1 MAYTTVNK
9 STDHFNTKLYSGT
22 GSAVSITGVGFRP
35 DLIWGKIR
43 TGTNDH
49 RWTDVV
55 RGVGKEINSNDPRVE
70 YSNNANGY
78 IGSFDSDG
86 FSISSGS
93 SNVNNWNASGNDYV
107 AWNWK
112 AANSSGSANTDGTI
126 NSTVSA
132 NQTAGFS
139 IVKWVGTGA
148 NGTIGHGLNAVPK
161 MVIVKCLD
169 AGVNWFVYHQ
179 ATGNTKELY
188 LDSNSAPYSGTTAW
202 QSYTPT
208 SSVVYLG
215 AHNAGANKSGDDQ
228 IAYCFAEKTGFSKF
242 GSYKGNGNADGT
254 FVYLGFKPAFI
265 ITKKSSSTGPW
276 DLFDNTR
283 NVINPVN
290 SRLHPS
296 ASDNEFTDAVM
307 SIDFLSNGFKLKT
320 TDNELNTNGATFIY
334 MAFAEAPLVGS
345 NNVPCTAR

>member
-1 MAYTTVNK
+1 MPYTTVNK

-22 GSAVSITGVGFRP
+22 GSAVSITGVGFQP

-188 LDSNSAPYSGTTAW
+188 LNGTTAAYSGTTAW
-202 QSYTPT
+202 NSTTPT

-215 AHNAGANKSGDDQ
+215 AHDAGANKSGDDQ
-228 IAYCFAEKTGFSKF
+228 IAYCFAEKAGYSKF
-242 GSYKGNGNADGT
+242 GSYYGNGAADG
-254 FVYLGFKPAFI
+254 AFI
-265 ITKKSSSTGPW
+265 YTGFRPEWILIKPISTGNW
-276 DLFDNTR
+276 QIHDTKRDGYNVKNDNLAP
-283 NVINPVN
+283 NND
-290 SRLHPS
+290 
-296 ASDNEFTDAVM
+296 AAEADNQ
-307 SIDFLSNGFKLKT
+307 FLDIVSNGFKLRSST
-320 TDNELNTNGATFIY
+320 YSASGVTYIY
-334 MAFAEAPLVGS
+334 AAFGQSLVGS

>member
-9 STDHFNTKLYSGT
+9 STDHFNTVTYT
-22 GSAVSITGVGFRP
+22 GNGSNQSITGVGFQP
-35 DLIWGKIR
+35 DWCWIKR
-43 TGTNDH
+43 RNGTASNELYDA
-49 RWTDVV
+49 V
-55 RGVGKEINSNDPRVE
+55 RGVGKVI
-70 YSNNANGY
+70 YSDAPDAQVTHGTSYFN
-78 IGSFDSDG
+78 SFDSDG
-86 FSISSGS
+86 FSFLAGNNGLNGN
-93 SNVNNWNASGNDYV
+93 SNTYA

-112 AANSSGSANTDGTI
+112 ANGAGSANTDGTI

-188 LDSNSAPYSGTTAW
+188 LNTSGAPYSGTTAW
-202 QSYTPT
+202 NSTTPT
-208 SSVVYLG
+208 SSVVHLG